1 MRQRI
6 KKWPTRLMI
15 IQTGTR
21 MYLEQ
26 GFTATTNMMI
36 CKELDI
42 SPGQFTYYFP
52 TKEHL
57 LAVLVKELCD
67 FQRQMI
73 EEAAQEGKSSLL
85 AVCLEFATMAAMCE
99 SSPQARDFILSA
111 YIHPMT
117 LDIIRQND
125 AERARVVFGEYCPGW
140 TDGEFAA
147 AEDIASGIEFAA
159 FMATEHSQPLEKRIS
174 TGLDCLLRLFWVP
187 RELRQTKL
195 KKVLAMDYRALG
207 KKILRDFN
215 AYINEQNE
223 NAVEEAMQ

>member
-57 LAVLVKELCD
+57 LAVLVKALCD
-67 FQRQMI
+67 FQRQLI
-73 EEAAQEGKSSLL
+73 EDAAQEGRSSLL

-99 SSPQARDFILSA
+99 SDPHIRDCFLSA
-111 YIHPMT
+111 YNHPMT

-125 AERARVVFGEYCPGW
+125 AERAKVVFGEYCPGW
-140 TDGEFAA
+140 TDGDFSA

-174 TGLDCLLRLFWVP
+174 TGLDCLMRLFWVS
-187 RELRQTKL
+187 RELRQTKIQ
-195 KKVLAMDYRALG
+195 KVLAMDYRTLG
-207 KKILRDFN
+207 SEVLRKFTD
-215 AYINEQNE
+215 YINEQNE
-223 NAVEEAMQ
+223 NAVEEALQ

>member
-1 MRQRI
+1 MRQRY

-15 IQTGTR
+15 IKTGTR

-42 SPGQFTYYFP
+42 SPGQFTYHFP

-57 LAVLVKELCD
+57 LAVLVKELCE
-67 FQRQMI
+67 FQWQLI
-73 EEAAQEGKSSLL
+73 EEAAEEGKTSLL

-99 SSPQARDFILSA
+99 ADPHIRDFFISA
-111 YIHPMT
+111 YTHPMT

-125 AERARVVFGEYCPGW
+125 AQRAKVVFDEYCSGW
-140 TDGEFAA
+140 TDEEFAA

-174 TGLDCLLRLFWVP
+174 TGLDSLLRLFWVP
-187 RELRQTKL
+187 RALRQTKL
-195 KKVLAMDYRALG
+195 QKVLAMDYRALG
-207 KKILRDFN
+207 REILHKFAD
-215 AYINEQNE
+215 YIHEQNE
-223 NAVEEAMQ
+223 NAVEEALQ